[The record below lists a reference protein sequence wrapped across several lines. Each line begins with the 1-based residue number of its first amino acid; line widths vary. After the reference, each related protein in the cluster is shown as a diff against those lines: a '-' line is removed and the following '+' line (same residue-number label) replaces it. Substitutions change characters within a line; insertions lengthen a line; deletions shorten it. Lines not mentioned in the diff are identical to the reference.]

1 MKERLIAKGS
11 KPLMGIFLLTV
22 LLCMTFISASASP
35 IDASVFNANEISVVQ
50 TDIKILDGAWT
61 AGSTEEAFAAVESLT
76 DHEVHLCI
84 LQKEE
89 TGCYTVV
96 SMSSG
101 ILSLDDYNSN
111 PHQLLDHLNDGHP
124 YFDITTDEQWLYIE
138 VTKNEEEWFIS
149 SFLVEDSASGDRVTC
164 DCNLDTQ
171 SAWVYAIAYPRI
183 NWPFLKEEMMLD
195 HFDIASFTSRCERA
209 LSYLEEWKGKEH
221 YLQVL
226 EIEW

>member
-1 MKERLIAKGS
+1 
-11 KPLMGIFLLTV
+11 
-22 LLCMTFISASASP
+22 
-35 IDASVFNANEISVVQ
+35 
-50 TDIKILDGAWT
+50 
-61 AGSTEEAFAAVESLT
+61 
-76 DHEVHLCI
+76 
-84 LQKEE
+84 
-89 TGCYTVV
+89 
-96 SMSSG
+96 MSSG

-111 PHQLLDHLNDGHP
+111 PHQLFDHMNDGHP

-149 SFLVEDSASGDRVTC
+149 SFLVEDSSSGVRVTC

-183 NWPFLKEEMMLD
+183 NWPFLKKEMVLD

-221 YLQVL
+221 NLQIL